1 MGHRIPDEVIDQ
13 VRRHYDIVDVV
24 QQTVSLKKS
33 GRNYFGLCPFH
44 SEKTPS
50 FSVAPDKQIFY
61 CFGCGKGG
69 DVIKFVMET
78 EQYTYIE
85 AVTHL
90 AEHAGIHIP
99 KPETDA
105 LPDHEELERQQMRKA
120 LELSAKLFHYVLVST
135 KHGQAARQ
143 YMEKRGVRPETIK
156 EFQLGY
162 APSSFHFLLSFLK
175 ERGFSEDILE
185 KVGLITSR
193 ERGNNKTYYD
203 RFRHRIMFPIHDS
216 QGKVVGFGGRAL
228 GDGHPKYLNSPD
240 TVLFHKRNHLYNL
253 HRARSHIRKNSQA
266 VLFEGYMDVISV
278 WQAGV
283 EQVVATL
290 GTALNENQ
298 ARILRRNAGTII
310 LCYDSDAAGQSAA
323 LRGLEQLK
331 SEEHMVKVAQMPTGM
346 DPDDYIRRFGGT
358 AFKEEIL
365 AAAMSLTAFKL
376 ESLKKKYHLQDED
389 QRMKYLSE
397 AIEVIA
403 ELPKAIEQDHYLRR
417 LAEEFQLS
425 LDALKEEQRKA
436 TKRRK
441 RKSKRDKD
449 RVKWNNGYQEIGKHL
464 IGNSQPKSI
473 AEKSEMYLIAYMIKS
488 KSITEWV
495 KNHLGADFNT
505 EIYAALAA
513 YLYSY
518 YDQGHPEDPGFFI
531 STLSDSALESEA
543 SRLALKE
550 LPDEISEEA
559 LMDYVQHIRNVPL
572 LKQIAEKERQIE
584 QLSRADEPVKAAK
597 LSVEVTQ
604 LRKQLHMR
612 MK

>member
-1 MGHRIPDEVIDQ
+1 MGYRIPDEVIDQ

-85 AVTHL
+85 AITHL

-99 KPETDA
+99 KPKADA
-105 LPDHEELERQQMRKA
+105 LPDHEERERQQMRKA
-120 LELSAKLFHYVLVST
+120 LELTAKLFHYVLVST
-135 KHGQAARQ
+135 KYGRMARQ
-143 YMEKRGVRPETIK
+143 YLEKREVRPDTIK

-162 APSSFHFLLSFLK
+162 APSSFQFLLPFLK

-193 ERGNNKTYYD
+193 ERGNNKKYYD

-216 QGKVVGFGGRAL
+216 QGKVIGFGGRAL
-228 GDGHPKYLNSPD
+228 GNGHPKYLNSPD
-240 TVLFHKRNHLYNL
+240 NVLFHKRNHLYNL

-266 VLFEGYMDVISV
+266 VLFEGYMDVISA
-278 WQAGV
+278 WQAGI

-290 GTALNENQ
+290 GTALNESQ
-298 ARILRRNAGTII
+298 ARILKRNASTII

-331 SEEHMVKVAQMPTGM
+331 SEDQTVKVAQMPAGM

-365 AAAMSLTAFKL
+365 AASMSLTAFKL

-389 QRMKYLSE
+389 QRINYLSE

-417 LAEEFQLS
+417 LAEEFRLS

-441 RKSKRDKD
+441 RNLKRDKD
-449 RVKWNNGYQEIGKHL
+449 RFRWNNGYQEIGKHL
-464 IGNSQPKSI
+464 IGKSEQQSI
-473 AEKSEMYLIAYMIKS
+473 AEKSEMYLVAYMIKS
-488 KSITEWV
+488 KLITEWV
-495 KNHLGADFNT
+495 KKHLGADFNT

-531 STLSDSALESEA
+531 STLSDSVLESEA

-550 LPDEISEEA
+550 LPDDISEEA
-559 LMDYVQHIRNVPL
+559 LKDYVQHIRNVPL

-604 LRKQLHMR
+604 LRKQLNMR
-612 MK
+612 IK

>member
-1 MGHRIPDEVIDQ
+1 MGYRIPDEVIDQ
-13 VRRHYDIVDVV
+13 VRKHYDIVDVV

-90 AEHAGIHIP
+90 AENAGIHIP
-99 KPETDA
+99 RPEVDV
-105 LPDHEELERQQMRKA
+105 LPDHEERERQQMRKA
-120 LELSAKLFHYVLVST
+120 LDLATKLFHYVLVST
-135 KHGQAARQ
+135 KHGRIARE
-143 YMEKRGVRPETIK
+143 YLENRGVRPETIK

-162 APSSFHFLLSFLK
+162 APSSFQFLLSFLK
-175 ERGFSEDILE
+175 ARGFSEDILE
-185 KVGLITSR
+185 KVGLITSW
-193 ERGNNKTYYD
+193 ERGNNKKFYD

-253 HRARSHIRKNSQA
+253 HRARSHIRKNLQA
-266 VLFEGYMDVISV
+266 VLFEGYMDVITA

-298 ARILRRNAGTII
+298 ARILRRNAGTVI

-323 LRGLEQLK
+323 MRGLEQLK
-331 SEEHMVKVAQMPTGM
+331 SEELTVKVAQMPAGM

-365 AAAMSLTAFKL
+365 ATAMSLTAFKL
-376 ESLKKKYHLQDED
+376 ESFKKKYHLQDED

-449 RVKWNNGYQEIGKHL
+449 RIAWNNGYQEISKHL
-464 IGNSQPKSI
+464 IGNSQPQSI

-495 KNHLGADFNT
+495 KNHLGADFVT
-505 EIYAALAA
+505 EKYAALAA

-518 YDQGHPEDPGFFI
+518 YDQGHPEDPGCFI
-531 STLSDSALESEA
+531 SMLSDSALESEA
-543 SRLALKE
+543 SRLALMD
-550 LPDEISEEA
+550 LPDDISEEA

-572 LKQIAEKERQIE
+572 LEQIAEKERQIE
-584 QLSRADEPVKAAK
+584 QLSRADEPVKAAR

-604 LRKQLHMR
+604 LRKQLHVRMR
-612 MK
+612 